1 MTEQSEDKTEAYL
14 AAVAGLVPATAQ
26 QVGVAL
32 GKLSNRL
39 EELTQELIL
48 ADTDATALAEEYQQ
62 EYDKAFIFAG
72 VKSVSGKPPTE
83 AVRHAEA
90 RMATFALRVKFETA
104 KLNVRSL
111 KAAHKTLDRRIDVG
125 RTQAATVRSEH
136 NTFSYGRGA

>member
-1 MTEQSEDKTEAYL
+1 MNDGDVDAYL

-26 QVGVAL
+26 QVGAAL

-39 EELTQELIL
+39 EELTKLLME
-48 ADTDATALAEEYQQ
+48 ADTEATRLAEEYQMA
-62 EYDKAFIFAG
+62 YDKAFILSGAG
-72 VKSVSGKPPTE
+72 SGKTPTE
-83 AVRHAEA
+83 AVRSAEA
-90 RMATFALRVKFETA
+90 RMATFALRVEYETA